1 MSQRRGGEGL
11 HVLSKSCFCPIS
23 GSNRRLHHVSP
34 WQYGDVLHAKT
45 AVHSPVF
52 CLKTVSTF
60 DLTFAGYITCPRD
73 SRVVAKYAVGG
84 SKA

>member
-1 MSQRRGGEGL
+1 M
-11 HVLSKSCFCPIS
+11 
-23 GSNRRLHHVSP
+23 
-34 WQYGDVLHAKT
+34 HAKT